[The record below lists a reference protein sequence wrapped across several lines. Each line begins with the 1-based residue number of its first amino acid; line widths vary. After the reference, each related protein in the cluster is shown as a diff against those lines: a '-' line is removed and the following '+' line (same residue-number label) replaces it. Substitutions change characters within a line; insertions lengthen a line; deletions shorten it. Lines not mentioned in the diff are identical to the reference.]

1 MQVVKRDGS
10 SEPVSFVKIERR
22 LSQLAHG
29 LAVDPTVVAQKIIA
43 SVKDGI
49 ATTELDELAAQTS
62 AAMSAT
68 HPDYGVFAAR
78 VAVSNLHKN
87 VPQEFGVV
95 CAALHAHARG
105 GEHAPLVSDELLDL
119 SLKFEN
125 EIETA
130 LRHDRDYECYDYFGF
145 KTLERSYLLRIDDNP
160 AERPQH
166 LLMRVALGVHGDD
179 IEAAL
184 ESYDLM
190 SRGLFTHASPTLF
203 NAGTPRPS
211 LASCF
216 LLDTQDSIEDIFKT
230 VAESAVVS
238 KSAGGIGLNMH
249 GVRAAGSYIRGTGGK
264 SNGIVPFI
272 KVLNETGRAVDQGGG
287 RRKGAIAVYLAPWHA
302 DVFDFL
308 ELRKNRGAEELRARD
323 IFLGLWIP
331 DLFMRR
337 VEADGDW
344 MLCCPNVCK
353 GLPDVY
359 GEEFDALYEKY
370 EREGLGV
377 RTVKAREL
385 WTSILDS
392 QIETGNPY
400 MLFSDAVNKHSNQ
413 KNLGTIKSS
422 NLCVAPETRILT
434 KTGYHPIASLAG
446 RRVEVWNGE
455 EFSETTVLKTG
466 EAQKLLT
473 VTFSNGT
480 TLRCTHYHK
489 FYLETGRVPSEK
501 SVIIQVDAKDLKM
514 GDRIPKIQFPI
525 ITSGA
530 DTTLPLELAYTHGA
544 FCGDGSYD
552 EGRKH
557 IEVYR
562 PDKTNI
568 FMEHLAHTHV
578 YQWEDKRRAHP
589 NDIATKFTIRND
601 IPEKFYVPI
610 NAPIETR
617 LRWLEGYSDADG
629 AITDQ
634 NGAKN
639 IKIMSVEFDF
649 INDVRLMLQSMGV
662 DAPIAVVRKA
672 GLVVINRACTG
683 LCTVNGRT
691 LFTIHLDNKCI
702 STLRALGFSPHRLD
716 VSGQDPAPGRGLKK
730 YVRVVSVRDDGE
742 TADTYCFNEP
752 KRHAGIFEGVL
763 GGNCTEI
770 VEYTSDAETAC
781 CNLGSIA
788 LGRFVKA
795 RGDDDSDPKR
805 LVGSLGARDRFYDFK
820 ELAEV
825 TRVLTRNLNKVVDR
839 NFYPSTK
846 SEYSNRK
853 NRPIGLGVQGL
864 ADAFVL
870 MGLPFDS
877 SGASKLNRRIFETI
891 YFAALDASCDLAAEH
906 GPYDSYEGSPISRG
920 VLHFDSFG
928 GEPDPVLALPWS
940 DLRRRIAAHGVR
952 NSLLVAPMPTASTAQ
967 ILNSNE
973 CFEPFTS
980 NVYVRRVLSGE
991 FVLCNKHLVADLVSL
1006 GLWTP
1011 ALRNDLVLADGS
1023 VQTLDIPERLKAIYK
1038 TAWEISGRTLVD
1050 LAADRQAF
1058 VDQSQSLNV
1067 FMANPTHSKLSSY
1080 HFYAWK
1086 KGLKT
1091 GSYYIRIKAAASA
1104 IKFTATKKEKE
1115 KPSVDVDEAAA
1126 LACSLE
1132 NPEACVMCSG

>member
-1 MQVVKRDGS
+1 MQVVKRDGKR
-10 SEPVSFVKIERR
+10 EPVSFVKIEWR
-22 LSQLAHG
+22 LSKLSSG
-29 LAVDPTVVAQKIIA
+29 LSVDATSVAQKIIA

-49 ATTELDELAAQTS
+49 STTELDELAAQTA

-78 VAVSNLHKN
+78 IAVSNLHKN
-87 VPQEFGVV
+87 VPPEFGAV
-95 CAALHAHARG
+95 CASLHSYRRG
-105 GEHAPLVSDELLDL
+105 GEHAPLVSDELLEL
-119 SLKFEN
+119 SEKYEH

-130 LRHDRDYECYDYFGF
+130 LCHDRDYESYDYFGF
-145 KTLERSYLLRIDDNP
+145 KTLERSYLLRVDDKP

-166 LLMRVALGVHGDD
+166 MLMRVALGIHGEDVHG
-179 IEAAL
+179 AL

-203 NAGTPRPS
+203 NAGTPRAS
-211 LASCF
+211 MSSCF

-230 VAESAVVS
+230 VSESAVIS
-238 KSAGGIGLNMH
+238 KSAGGIGINLH
-249 GVRAAGSYIRGTGGK
+249 SVRASGSYIRGTNGK
-264 SNGIVPFI
+264 SNGVIPFV

-287 RRKGAIAVYLAPWHA
+287 RRKGAIAVYLAPWHG

-331 DLFMRR
+331 DIFMRR
-337 VEADGDW
+337 VEEDADW
-344 MLCCPNVCK
+344 TLMCPNVCK

-370 EREGLGV
+370 EREGLGM
-377 RTVKAREL
+377 RTIKAREL
-385 WTSILDS
+385 WNAVLDS

-400 MLFSDAVNKHSNQ
+400 MLYSDAINRHSNQ

-434 KTGYHPIASLAG
+434 KGGYHPIASLAG

-480 TLRCTHYHK
+480 TLRCTPYHK
-489 FYLETGRVPSEK
+489 FYIETGSHPNRK
-501 SVIIQVDAKDLKM
+501 SVISQVDAKDLSI
-514 GDRIPKIQFPI
+514 GDRIPRTSFPI
-525 ITSGA
+525 VTTGA
-530 DTTLPLELAYTHGA
+530 DNTLPLDLAYTHGA
-544 FCGDGSYD
+544 YCGDGTYHYED
-552 EGRKH
+552 GKKLIH
-557 IEVYR
+557 VYR
-562 PDKTNI
+562 PDKTAI
-568 FMEHLAHTHV
+568 FEETLV
-578 YQWEDKRRAHP
+578 YTKMWSGIIHGRFAP
-589 NDIATKFTIRND
+589 NDTRTTFTLVD
-601 IPEKFYVPI
+601 EIPEKYYVPM

-629 AITDQ
+629 SVQDQ
-634 NGAKN
+634 DGVKS
-639 IKIMSVEFDF
+639 IRISSVEFDF
-649 INDVRLMLQSMGV
+649 LDKIRLMLQTMGV
-662 DAPIAVVRKA
+662 DSTIGVEKSA
-672 GLVVINRACTG
+672 GTKVFPDHRGGNVCYDT
-683 LCTVNGRT
+683 RT
-691 LFTIHLDNKCI
+691 TFRLGIDSFGI
-702 STLRALGFSPHRLD
+702 STLKALGFSAKRMD
-716 VSGQDPAPGRGLKK
+716 IAGRDPPFRKTHFT
-730 YVRVVSVRDDGE
+730 RVVSVRDDGE

-770 VEYTSDAETAC
+770 VEYTSETETAC

-788 LGRFVKA
+788 LSRFVET
-795 RGDDDSDPKR
+795 RDSDDEHGRP
-805 LVGSLGARDRFYDFK
+805 VGSLGARNRSFDFK
-820 ELAEV
+820 GLAEAA
-825 TRVLTRNLNKVVDR
+825 RVLTRNLNKVVDR
-839 NFYPSTK
+839 TFYPSAK

-853 NRPIGLGVQGL
+853 NRPIGIGVQGL

-877 SGASKLNRRIFETI
+877 TGAAKLNRRIFETI

-906 GPYDSYEGSPISRG
+906 GPYDSYEGSPISVG

-928 GEPDPVLALPWS
+928 TDPDPVLALPWS
-940 DLRRRIAAHGVR
+940 DLRRRIARHGVR

-967 ILNSNE
+967 ILGNNE

-991 FVLCNKHLVADLVSL
+991 FVLCNKHLVSDLVAL

-1011 ALRNDLVLADGS
+1011 ALRNDLVLEDGS
-1023 VQTLDIPERLKAIYK
+1023 VQGLDIPDSLKAIYK
-1038 TAWEISGRTLVD
+1038 TAWEISGRSLVD
-1050 LAADRQAF
+1050 LAAGRQAF
-1058 VDQSQSLNV
+1058 IDQSQSLNV
-1067 FMANPTHSKLSSY
+1067 FMADPKHSKLTSY

-1091 GSYYIRIKAAASA
+1091 GSYYIRIRAASSA
-1104 IKFTATKKEKE
+1104 IKFTATKVAEKNADKEAT
-1115 KPSVDVDEAAA
+1115 EAAR

-1132 NPEACVMCSG
+1132 NPEGCVMCSG

>member
-29 LAVDPTVVAQKIIA
+29 LAVDPTIVAQKIIA

-87 VPQEFGVV
+87 VPQEFATV
-95 CAALHAHARG
+95 CARLHAHDRA
-105 GEHAPLVSDELLDL
+105 GERAPLVSDELLDL

-130 LRHDRDYECYDYFGF
+130 LRHDRDYENYDYFGF
-145 KTLERSYLLRIDDNP
+145 KTLERSYLLRIDDRP

-184 ESYDLM
+184 ESYDIM

-203 NAGTPRPS
+203 NAGTPRAS

-238 KSAGGIGLNMH
+238 KAAGGIGLNMH
-249 GVRAAGSYIRGTGGK
+249 DVRAAGSYIRGTGGK
-264 SNGIVPFI
+264 SNGLIPFV
-272 KVLNETGRAVDQGGG
+272 KVLNEVGRAVDQGGG
-287 RRKGAIAVYLAPWHA
+287 KRKGAIAVFLAPWHA

-331 DLFMRR
+331 DIFMRR
-337 VEADGDW
+337 VEADADW
-344 MLCCPNVCK
+344 TLMDPNTCM
-353 GLPDVY
+353 GLPY
-359 GEEFDALYEKY
+359 AHGEVFDSLYEKY
-370 EREGLGV
+370 EREGLGM
-377 RTVKAREL
+377 RKIKAREL
-385 WTSILDS
+385 WTSILDA

-400 MLFSDAVNKHSNQ
+400 MLFADAVNKHSNQ

-422 NLCVAPETRILT
+422 NLCC
-434 KTGYHPIASLAG
+434 
-446 RRVEVWNGE
+446 EV
-455 EFSETTVLKTG
+455 
-466 EAQKLLT
+466 
-473 VTFSNGT
+473 
-480 TLRCTHYHK
+480 
-489 FYLETGRVPSEK
+489 
-501 SVIIQVDAKDLKM
+501 
-514 GDRIPKIQFPI
+514 
-525 ITSGA
+525 
-530 DTTLPLELAYTHGA
+530 
-544 FCGDGSYD
+544 
-552 EGRKH
+552 
-557 IEVYR
+557 
-562 PDKTNI
+562 
-568 FMEHLAHTHV
+568 
-578 YQWEDKRRAHP
+578 
-589 NDIATKFTIRND
+589 
-601 IPEKFYVPI
+601 
-610 NAPIETR
+610 
-617 LRWLEGYSDADG
+617 
-629 AITDQ
+629 
-634 NGAKN
+634 
-639 IKIMSVEFDF
+639 
-649 INDVRLMLQSMGV
+649 
-662 DAPIAVVRKA
+662 
-672 GLVVINRACTG
+672 
-683 LCTVNGRT
+683 
-691 LFTIHLDNKCI
+691 
-702 STLRALGFSPHRLD
+702 
-716 VSGQDPAPGRGLKK
+716 
-730 YVRVVSVRDDGE
+730 
-742 TADTYCFNEP
+742 
-752 KRHAGIFEGVL
+752 
-763 GGNCTEI
+763 
-770 VEYTSDAETAC
+770 VEYTSSTETAVC
-781 CNLGSIA
+781 TLGSIA
-788 LGRFVKA
+788 LGRFVKT
-795 RGDDDSDPKR
+795 RGDDDTDPKR
-805 LVGSLGARDRFYDFK
+805 LVGSLGARDRYFDFE

-825 TRVLTRNLNKVVDR
+825 ARVLTRNLNKVVDR
-839 NFYPSTK
+839 TFYPSTK
-846 SEYSNRK
+846 SEYSNMK
-853 NRPIGLGVQGL
+853 NRPIGIGAQGL

-870 MGLPFDS
+870 MGLSFDS
-877 SGASKLNRRIFETI
+877 PGAAKLNRRIFETI
-891 YFAALDASCDLAAEH
+891 YFAALDASCDLAVAD
-906 GPYDSYEGSPISRG
+906 GPYDSYEGSPISHG

-940 DLRRRIAAHGVR
+940 DLRRRIAEHGVR

-967 ILNSNE
+967 ILGSNE

-1023 VQTLDIPERLKAIYK
+1023 VQTLDIPDALKAIYK

-1104 IKFTATKKEKE
+1104 IKFTATKKESE
-1115 KPSVDVDEAAA
+1115 KPPGDDAGAEAAK

-1132 NPEACVMCSG
+1132 NPESCIACSG